1 MCIHMYIYCC
11 CSVAKSCPHCLQ
23 PHELQHARLP
33 CPSPSSGVCLNTYLL
48 NQWWLPIISSSVT
61 SFPSCLQN
69 LSNHQS
75 LFQWVGSSYQV
86 AKVLKLQLHRQS
98 FQWMFRV
105 DFLQDW
111 PTGVKYLLSGPS
123 WPFMDK
129 SSETGFRQWNID
141 KLLHDS
147 SENLIRLVYHCP
159 ATFEGQAF
167 HILWIRACLNA

>member
-111 PTGVKYLLSGPS
+111 LVWSPCCPKDFEESSPAQQFESIISLALSLLYSSPLWLYSGNDEKCIYI
-123 WPFMDK
+123 FIK
-129 SSETGFRQWNID
+129 
-141 KLLHDS
+141 
-147 SENLIRLVYHCP
+147 
-159 ATFEGQAF
+159 
-167 HILWIRACLNA
+167 